1 MFSSSLTPSKT
12 PIDQCKDMLSEV
24 DTMLNLVRFGSA
36 PKKISIT
43 KKTLPTDF
51 IKAIN
56 TLKTRVTQGV
66 DSQASYDTSRI
77 KLNSP
82 SNLGPGQ
89 YFKMKLNESCKLPRH
104 LTLKDFEGKKKSNS
118 KLRSSINIR
127 VKSAPKSP
135 KEHNIIVKE
144 RMQKRIEI
152 LNVNNIR
159 KRDRFKTQIQTQL
172 KDSKKQ
178 YFDELRKVFLP
189 LATFYGMNLVA
200 KCRIEIMKVGIR

>member
-1 MFSSSLTPSKT
+1 MLIRDYFSFTHF
-12 PIDQCKDMLSEV
+12 EV
-24 DTMLNLVRFGSA
+24 
-36 PKKISIT
+36 
-43 KKTLPTDF
+43 
-51 IKAIN
+51 
-56 TLKTRVTQGV
+56 
-66 DSQASYDTSRI
+66 
-77 KLNSP
+77 
-82 SNLGPGQ
+82 
-89 YFKMKLNESCKLPRH
+89 
-104 LTLKDFEGKKKSNS
+104 KKKSNS